1 MFGDR
6 LINEEDRVI
15 VEEKLIGSIVKANF
29 DDSYEYVMKN
39 PLLFG
44 DFLTSNPTDETFV
57 DPKLYEDCGD
67 FEKVKKK
74 FDWLLQE
81 YNYDENNM

>member
-1 MFGDR
+1 VFGDR

-44 DFLTSNPTDETFV
+44 DFLTSNPTTRIAV
-57 DPKLYEDCGD
+57 ISKKLRKNSIGFYKSIIMTRTIC
-67 FEKVKKK
+67 K
-74 FDWLLQE
+74 
-81 YNYDENNM
+81 